1 MSGTVHVHIDE
12 LVLIGIRPGDRDA
25 VAAALQAELTR
36 LLRSA
41 GRPGGSRG
49 QPVHIAQLAA
59 PAAPAA
65 RLPARADARSV
76 GRLAAA
82 QVHSSLRGAW

>member
-12 LVLIGIRPGDRDA
+12 LVLVGIRPGNRDA

-36 LLRSA
+36 LLRGTPRSGRRDPVA
-41 GRPGGSRG
+41 YRSWRHPRPGRPR
-49 QPVHIAQLAA
+49 
-59 PAAPAA
+59 
-65 RLPARADARSV
+65 RADARSV

-82 QVHSSLRGAW
+82 QIHSSLRGAW